1 MYLPHVVCG
10 WLCSSD
16 MVLLVMWYRWYR
28 YNGDMVLL
36 VVPRPCGTV
45 VSEGGALTPFVLPA
59 VVAWMC
65 VCGPAFLAYM
75 EHLVQGMNQQYNGPS
90 ADHPSCHPS
99 IIGTLE

>member
-28 YNGDMVLL
+28 YSGDMVLL
-36 VVPRPCGTV
+36 VNRCGTV

-59 VVAWMC
+59 AVAWMC
-65 VCGPAFLAYM
+65 VCVCVCTCGVTRFWRYPWTAAL
-75 EHLVQGMNQQYNGPS
+75 
-90 ADHPSCHPS
+90 
-99 IIGTLE
+99 

>member
-28 YNGDMVLL
+28 YSGDMVLL
-36 VVPRPCGTV
+36 VNRCGTV

-59 VVAWMC
+59 VVAWIC
-65 VCGPAFLAYM
+65 VCVYVWRDQILAVPLDGSLMMAFYR
-75 EHLVQGMNQQYNGPS
+75 
-90 ADHPSCHPS
+90 
-99 IIGTLE
+99 